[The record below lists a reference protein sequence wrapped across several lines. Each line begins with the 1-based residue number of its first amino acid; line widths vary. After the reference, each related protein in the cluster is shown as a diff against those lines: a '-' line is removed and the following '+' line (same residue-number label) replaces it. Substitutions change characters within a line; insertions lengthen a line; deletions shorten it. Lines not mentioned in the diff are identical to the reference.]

1 VKRALLIGLIICV
14 LAMGGIGAAFAN
26 QLGFTSI
33 GALAMG
39 WGQLPEISVEDVAW
53 ELHSGAG
60 QPVDVDGVYLK
71 FNQGIPANSVIF
83 ISLRNVGQG
92 ELAYYAG
99 VGVGPY
105 TAHTWHK
112 FPLSDGTTATPQEV
126 VYIKVTVAENSV
138 YSADGQADIPSGPQ

>member
-1 VKRALLIGLIICV
+1 MKRALLIGLIICV
-14 LAMGGIGAAFAN
+14 LAMGGIGAAFATT
-26 QLGFTSI
+26 LGFSNI

-99 VGVGPY
+99 VGVGGFS
-105 TAHTWHK
+105 ANTWYK
-112 FPLSDGTTATPQEV
+112 FPLSDGTTADPEEV
-126 VYIKVTVAENSV
+126 VYVKVTVAENSV
-138 YSADGQADIPSGPQ
+138 YSADGQPDSPGPN